1 MKILKT
7 ISIFAV
13 IVFLGASCN
22 LFGGG
27 GSDNSKT
34 NKQAGVL
41 RSANGGTD
49 WQAANSIK
57 DKADATL
64 AGTNVSGM
72 KFKPNSTDVIYMSS
86 SNKGMFVSEDGG
98 NSWRSILSDFSVYDF
113 TFDPYNADI
122 IYIAGMSLNYG
133 RVLVTKDAG
142 KTWQEIYNEGVTGNP
157 VKSIL
162 AETSQRLYI
171 GLESGNLVKSED
183 SGLSWKL
190 VHNFKNR
197 VGPIKTYNGS
207 LYVMTKKQGLYK
219 SADGLNFTGVTYDVG
234 QEKTLVVF
242 NKSGDFN
249 NFVLGLNT
257 IYLATANGLF
267 HSLDQGATWAKLVLP
282 VQDQSATI
290 LALGV
295 SPATDSVV
303 YTAVK
308 STIYKTTDGGSTWQT
323 QNANT
328 QSQIGSI
335 LVHPQNQQVVYAGA
349 FNK

>member
-1 MKILKT
+1 MKIFKT

-13 IVFLGASCN
+13 VVFLGASCN
-22 LFGGG
+22 LLGG
-27 GSDNSKT
+27 GSTNSSKN

-49 WQAANSIK
+49 WQAANAIK
-57 DKADATL
+57 DRADATL
-64 AGTNVSGM
+64 VGTNVTAM
-72 KFKPNSTDVIYMSS
+72 KFKPNSSDVIYMSS
-86 SNKGMFVSEDGG
+86 SNKGMFMSEDGG
-98 NSWRSILSDFSVYDF
+98 NAWQSILPDFSVYDF
-113 TFDPYNADI
+113 VFDPSNTDVLYV
-122 IYIAGMSLNYG
+122 AGMSLNYG
-133 RVLVTKDAG
+133 RVLVTKDSG
-142 KTWQEIYNEGVTGNP
+142 KTWQEIYNEGITGNA

-183 SGLSWKL
+183 GGLSWKL
-190 VHNFKNR
+190 VNNFKNR
-197 VGPIKTYNGS
+197 VGAIKSYNGV
-207 LYVMTKKQGLYK
+207 LYIMTRKQGLYR
-219 SADGLNFTGVTYDVG
+219 SSDGLNFVSMTYDVG
-234 QEKTLVVF
+234 LEKTMIVF
-242 NKSGDFN
+242 NKAGDFN

-267 HSLDQGATWAKLVLP
+267 HSLDQGATWAKLILP
-282 VQDQSATI
+282 VQDQSAPI
-290 LALGV
+290 LALAV
-295 SPATDSVV
+295 NPTTDSIV

-335 LVHPQNQQVVYAGA
+335 LIHPQNQQVVYAGA
-349 FNK
+349 YNK